1 MLVLRAFC
9 SLQISYV
16 PPGVDSFC
24 AAKARER
31 PSLLAD
37 GNGLALRARPTST
50 KTWLLLYRRPAT
62 GKENFLSLGMSR
74 PVAQNFP
81 H

>member
-1 MLVLRAFC
+1 
-9 SLQISYV
+9 
-16 PPGVDSFC
+16 
-24 AAKARER
+24 
-31 PSLLAD
+31 
-37 GNGLALRARPTST
+37 LRARPTST

-74 PVAQNFP
+74 PVAQNSP